1 MRKTVTDKKNISI
14 RMSIIILFIALMVF
28 IVLFIGHVVFSN
40 WLHSADETIKD
51 LAEDMNS
58 EIYKQVDGFISTPFR
73 INEDNLELIENG
85 VVDLYDETERENF
98 FSSVLKTHKGENLYS
113 FGYGTENG
121 EYYGARRNENDEIEI
136 VKNDSETYGHTY
148 YYTLT
153 EEMTAG
159 ELIMDA
165 GPFDPRKR
173 SWYESAKENQKPVF
187 SPVYKHFI
195 LNNLVLS
202 AASPFYDEEGKL
214 LGVLGT
220 NMSISIIDNY
230 LKEIVKAKKAVAVIA
245 EKNSG
250 ELIANS
256 LNVDNYK
263 ILQDGN
269 LKRTNI
275 EEIDNQELIQAYEN
289 YNSTNESNF
298 QIKSENDDL
307 YINVKE
313 YEKEGLEWLVI
324 TAVPASL
331 FTSGIFNSMRQSLLL
346 ILTALLISLIIYFK
360 ESNKFLKPMVSLIET
375 TEKFSQ
381 GDLLQRAEVVR
392 NDELGEIT
400 KSFNKMADTMYALV
414 NNLEEKVQER
424 TLELDETNNELRE
437 TVEHIKYLSFHDS
450 LTGLYNRMFFE
461 QELKNIDAKENLP
474 VSIIFGDVNG
484 LKLTNDIFGHSAG
497 DELLKK
503 SAEILNKV
511 CRKEDV
517 VARVGGDEFA
527 IILPNTEANAA
538 NKIVAR
544 IKKELSKEHIDAIKC
559 SMSMGYD
566 TKTSMDQDLVR
577 TMENAEDGMYKEK
590 TLNRKNV
597 DSDMINTIIETL
609 HRKSP
614 TEKQHSVNVSELC
627 HDLGQFM
634 NLQET
639 EVKKLK
645 EAGFL
650 HDIGKIVIKEDLL
663 NKDETLTAQEKK
675 VMQQHSIVGYRILNL
690 FEETLDLAEGI
701 LSHHERWDGTGY
713 PKGLKGEEISML
725 ARIITVVEFY
735 DARTNPLNKN
745 AMNKKEALEVMKKL
759 AGTKFDPKIID
770 NFLSLMN
777 QTV

>member
-1 MRKTVTDKKNISI
+1 MKKIETDKKNISI
-14 RMSIIILFIALMVF
+14 RMSIVILFISLMLF
-28 IVLFIGHVVFSN
+28 IVLFIGRVVFSN

-58 EIYKQVDGFISTPFR
+58 QIYKQVDEFISAPFR
-73 INEDNLELIENG
+73 MNEDNLELIENG
-85 VVDLYDETERENF
+85 VVDLNDETERENF

-113 FGYGTENG
+113 FSYGTENG
-121 EYYGARRNENDEIEI
+121 EYYGARKNENGEIEI
-136 VKNDSETYGHTY
+136 MKNDIKTYGHTL

-159 ELIMDA
+159 EVVIDA

-173 SWYESAKENQKPVF
+173 SWYEAAKENQKPVF

-195 LNNLVLS
+195 LNDLAVS
-202 AASPFYDEEGKL
+202 AASPFYDKEGKL
-214 LGVLGT
+214 QGVLGT
-220 NMSISIIDNY
+220 HISISIIDNY
-230 LKEIVKAKKAVAVIA
+230 LKEIVKAKKAVAVIV
-245 EKNSG
+245 EKDSGKLIGNS
-250 ELIANS
+250 INA
-256 LNVDNYK
+256 DNFK
-263 ILQDGN
+263 ILQHGS
-269 LKRTNI
+269 LKRTII
-275 EEIDNQELIQAYEN
+275 EEIGNQELIQAYEN
-289 YNSTNESNF
+289 FNSTNENNF
-298 QIKSENDDL
+298 QIKSENDEL

-331 FTSGIFNSMRQSLLL
+331 FTSGIFDSMRQTLLL
-346 ILTALLISLIIYFK
+346 ILTALIISLLIYFK
-360 ESNKFLKPMVSLIET
+360 VSNKFLRPMVNLIEA

-461 QELKNIDAKENLP
+461 QELKKIDAKENLP

-484 LKLTNDIFGHSAG
+484 LKLTNDIFGHAAG

-503 SAEILNKV
+503 SAEILKKV
-511 CRKEDV
+511 CREEDI

-527 IILPNTEANAA
+527 IILPNTEASAA

-544 IKKELSKEHIDAIKC
+544 VKKELSKEHIDAIKC

-566 TKTSMDQDLVR
+566 TKTSMDQELVR

-597 DSDMINTIIETL
+597 NSDMINTIIETL
-609 HRKSP
+609 HSKSP
-614 TEKQHSVNVSELC
+614 REKQHSINVSELC
-627 HDLGQFM
+627 HDLGQLM
-634 NLQET
+634 KLQET

-645 EAGFL
+645 GAGFL

-663 NKDETLTAQEKK
+663 NKDETLTVQEKK
-675 VMQQHSIVGYRILNL
+675 AMQQHAIVGYRILNL

-725 ARIITVVEFY
+725 ARIITVAEFY

-745 AMNKKEALEVMKKL
+745 AMSKKVALEEMKKL
-759 AGTKFDPKIID
+759 SGKNFDPQVID
-770 NFLSLMN
+770 NFLNLMN
-777 QTV
+777 YTI

>member
-1 MRKTVTDKKNISI
+1 MRKPQTDKKNISI

-58 EIYKQVDGFISTPFR
+58 QIFKQVDAFISTPLH
-73 INEDNLELIENG
+73 INEDNLELIKNG
-85 VVDLYDETERENF
+85 VVDLNDETERENF
-98 FSSVLKTHKGENLYS
+98 FVSILKTHKGENLYS
-113 FGYGTENG
+113 FSYGTENG
-121 EYYGARRNENDEIEI
+121 EYYGARKNENGEIEI
-136 VKNDSETYGHTY
+136 IKNDAETYGHTF

-159 ELIMDA
+159 GIVMDA

-173 SWYESAKENQKPVF
+173 SWYEAAKENQKPIF

-195 LNNLVLS
+195 LNDLALS
-202 AASPFYDEEGKL
+202 AASPFYDKGGKL
-214 LGVLGT
+214 QGVLGAH
-220 NMSISIIDNY
+220 MSISIIDNY
-230 LKEIVKAKKAVAVIA
+230 LREIVKAKKAVAVIV

-256 LNVDNYK
+256 LNINNFK
-263 ILQDGN
+263 ITQDSS

-275 EEIDNQELIQAYEN
+275 GEIGNQELIQAYEN
-289 YNSTNESNF
+289 YKSTNENNF
-298 QIKSENDDL
+298 QIKSENDPL

-313 YEKEGLEWLVI
+313 YEKEGLNWLVI

-331 FTSGIFNSMRQSLLL
+331 FTSGIYNSMTQSLLL
-346 ILTALLISLIIYFK
+346 ILTAFLISLIIYFK
-360 ESNKFLKPMVSLIET
+360 VSNKFLKPMVSLIEA
-375 TEKFSQ
+375 TEKFSK

-437 TVEHIKYLSFHDS
+437 TVDHIKYLSFHDS

-461 QELKNIDAKENLP
+461 QELKNIEAKENLP

-484 LKLTNDIFGHSAG
+484 LKLTNDIFGHAAG

-527 IILPNTEANAA
+527 IILPNTEASAA

-544 IKKELSKEHIDAIKC
+544 IKKELSKEHIAAIKC

-566 TKTSMDQDLVR
+566 TKTSMEQELVR

-597 DSDMINTIIETL
+597 NSDMINTIIETL
-609 HRKSP
+609 HSKSP
-614 TEKQHSVNVSELC
+614 REKQHSINVSELC

-634 NLQET
+634 KLQET

-663 NKDETLTAQEKK
+663 NKNETLTAQENKT
-675 VMQQHSIVGYRILNL
+675 MQQHPIVGYRILNL
-690 FEETLDLAEGI
+690 FEETLDLAEGV

-713 PKGLKGEEISML
+713 PKGLKGEEIPML
-725 ARIITVVEFY
+725 ARIITVAEFY

-745 AMNKKEALEVMKKL
+745 AMNKKEALEEMKKL
-759 AGTKFDPKIID
+759 SETKFDPKVMD

-777 QTV
+777 HAV